1 MGPTNLYPVNSTGS
15 SDRTDRPCP
24 TAPSEPRQW
33 APCSLS
39 GGGAIHSWASNSLS
53 PASGVS
59 QIEPAWPSLRN
70 SAPNLTHSLPFLL
83 AARRIG
89 GGGSSPEEGGRW
101 RAPRSRQSQIRGNPS
116 LSCSFGFRFEL
127 VHFQVIKFYCRHIPA
142 SLSKQGRCPKKFR
155 IGCQIYAISGEAS

>member
-1 MGPTNLYPVNSTGS
+1 MKRPCHLLVLVKEGLADVGPTNLYPVNSTGS

-83 AARRIG
+83 AAG
-89 GGGSSPEEGGRW
+89 GGASSPEEGGRW

-116 LSCSFGFRFEL
+116 LSCSFRFRFERSEERR
-127 VHFQVIKFYCRHIPA
+127 VGKECR
-142 SLSKQGRCPKKFR
+142 L
-155 IGCQIYAISGEAS
+155 